1 MAKTFSL
8 KSSSYQGRY
17 MELTCTQT
25 SNGSAKNSSTIKWT
39 LTVAGQD
46 DIYYTTGATKVI
58 INGTTVYSKART
70 NWDKGVF
77 PVKVGSVSGTITVN
91 HDNLGNAKIPVQ
103 FSTAIYTSTVSTYK
117 GDWTLDSIPRY
128 ATCSQVLGSRS
139 EIAIGMGW
147 SSDSTIDYVWYS
159 KDNGTTWTAVGDPS
173 WTSGSYTIS
182 GLNPNT
188 TYQIKT
194 RVRRADS
201 QLTTDSSA
209 MSVTTYDYPKPIST
223 NNFIIGNGAVVGVSN
238 PLGREYKLEII
249 AKHNNIILGTSTGTY
264 NGDVA
269 VGKYAHEINTQYQSI
284 PNAPIGQ
291 YYAKVT
297 YDGNV
302 RTYDNG
308 NAYQIKGDEIPT
320 FNNFTYRDMNS
331 TISNILGT
339 DQMLVKGLS
348 KLAVKITDNY
358 KMIPNYYSNAS
369 NYVAKF
375 DGLSGRINYG
385 AEQTEFE
392 LGTPPNPGTLRLN
405 VTAYDSRGLSKTAY
419 KDVIVF
425 DYAKPVVNCEVSRL
439 NNFEA
444 ETTLKISGSYT
455 KIIIDSIDKNALK
468 LVEYRYKATDEEWTD
483 NWTTAK
489 ATVSNNK
496 FTCNDIVLDL
506 DNTKAFTFQIRA
518 TDNFDSN
525 LASGGVDVGQSI
537 FFISS
542 NLKNCYI
549 GDEEIALKN
558 KVIAKNSYQSG
569 LDLNEINDT
578 CFYYVNGGTNK
589 PLANN
594 GFVFTQ
600 YLNTNYKYQ
609 TFTVQDSG
617 VIYTRVCSNGTWTA
631 WKEIGSGGSSS
642 EIVCPYRVGDI
653 LQSTIADDPKNT
665 YPNTTWERLKD
676 KFLLGAGDTYTLG
689 ATGGSATHRHTVGAH
704 THALGSAGWA
714 KIYFGA
720 SNFIAKDKSTG
731 NWTSNAKKTVSGSNS
746 TASATGSYGVE
757 LGGATGAVSAT
768 TYTSYDSN
776 MPPYQVVYMWKRTA

>member
-1 MAKTFSL
+1 MAKSITL

-17 MELTCTQT
+17 MQLVCTQT
-25 SNGSAKNSSTIKWT
+25 SNGSAKNSSTITWT
-39 LTVAGQD
+39 LSVHGNEDT
-46 DIYYTTGATKVI
+46 YYTTGATKVI

-117 GDWTLDSIPRY
+117 SDWTLDSIPRY

-159 KDNGTTWTAVGDPS
+159 KDNGSTWTEVGNPA

-194 RVRRADS
+194 RVRRGDS

-209 MSVTTYDYPKPIST
+209 MTVTTYDYPKPTST
-223 NNFIIGNGAVVGVSN
+223 NDFIIGNGAVVGVSN
-238 PLGREYKLEII
+238 PLGRNYTVEII
-249 AKHNNIILGTSTGTY
+249 NKHNNTVIGTSSGSY

-269 VGKYAHEINTQYQSI
+269 IGKNQGDINQQYQSI
-284 PNAPIGQ
+284 KNAPTGY

-302 RTYDNG
+302 RTFDGG
-308 NAYQIKGDEIPT
+308 NKYQIKGDEVPT
-320 FNNFTYRDMNS
+320 FNNFTYRDTNS
-331 TISNILGT
+331 TISAILGT
-339 DQMLVKGLS
+339 DQMVVKGLS
-348 KLAVKITDNY
+348 TLAVKITDNY
-358 KMIPNYYSNAS
+358 KMVPNYYANGS
-369 NYVAKF
+369 NYLATF
-375 DGLSGRINYG
+375 AGLSTRIAYG
-385 AEQTEFE
+385 AEQAETT
-392 LGTPPNPGTLRLN
+392 LGTPTTPGTLRLN
-405 VTAYDSRGLSKTAY
+405 VTAYDSRGLAKTAY

-425 DYAKPVVNCEVSRL
+425 EYNKPVINCVASRL
-439 NNFEA
+439 NNFEN
-444 ETTLKISGSYT
+444 ETTLQISGSYT
-455 KIIIDSIDKNALK
+455 RIGIDGNDKNALK
-468 LVEYRYKATDEEWTD
+468 SVEYRYKESEADWTD
-483 NWTTAK
+483 SWTTAK
-489 ATVSNNK
+489 TTVSNNK

-506 DNTKAFTFQIRA
+506 DNGKAFNFQVRVI
-518 TDNFDSN
+518 DNFDSN
-525 LASGGVDVGQSI
+525 IGTCAIDVGQSI

-549 GDEEIALKN
+549 GDEEIALK
-558 KVIAKNSYQSG
+558 KDIPDIPDIPDISSKIDKNSYQSG
-569 LDLNEINDT
+569 LDLNTINDT

-600 YLNTNYKYQ
+600 YLNANYKYQ

-617 VIYTRVCSNGTWTA
+617 VIYSRVCSNGTWTA
-631 WKEIGSGGSSS
+631 WR
-642 EIVCPYRVGDI
+642 EIVNQDALFY
-653 LQSTIADDPKNT
+653 K
-665 YPNTTWERLKD
+665 
-676 KFLLGAGDTYTLG
+676 AGDTYKTTQQ
-689 ATGGSATHRHTVGAH
+689 AIYTGGTVTGSTKSLNFTITLPKSLKNINSVTLNSMTLLVRTTAGAY
-704 THALGSAGWA
+704 LNN
-714 KIYFGA
+714 A
-720 SNFIAKDKSTG
+720 SNGIKYGSTSG
-731 NWTSNAKKTVSGSNS
+731 ITYNVYITSENTLLIQLVSS
-746 TASATGSYGVE
+746 SAYTNV
-757 LGGATGAVSAT
+757 TNNTPVNVAVSDFKI
-768 TYTSYDSN
+768 SFN
-776 MPPYQVVYMWKRTA
+776 